1 MSVFQLISFLFCSRY
16 SGHSSPLYMLVTT
29 DIMLGLGGM
38 FDTVFSLF
46 IYCKQRFKFCQIFL
60 YFNIPCQGRT
70 GGNVSYRLFI
80 SCIKIILKYSAYQC
94 CMPPMADSL
103 SSCCTVIAVGS
114 TLEIRGFSVSL
125 LGLQ

>member
-1 MSVFQLISFLFCSRY
+1 MSVCQLISFLFCSRY

-29 DIMLGLGGM
+29 DNMLGLGGGM
-38 FDTVFSLF
+38 FHIVFSLF

-70 GGNVSYRLFI
+70 GGGDVSYRLFI

-94 CMPPMADSL
+94 CMPPMAD
-103 SSCCTVIAVGS
+103 
-114 TLEIRGFSVSL
+114 
-125 LGLQ
+125 